1 MAKYAPNVVGAPN
14 FDNHIYKEINIKSLK
29 MLAKINVF
37 KSLERLKKKWLA
49 VLLKLKTLCVKI

>member
-1 MAKYAPNVVGAPN
+1 MGEKNEFKWQKYAPNVVGAPN

-37 KSLERLKKKWLA
+37 KSLERLKKKNG
-49 VLLKLKTLCVKI
+49 

>member
-1 MAKYAPNVVGAPN
+1 MGEKNEFKWQKYAPN

-37 KSLERLKKKWLA
+37 KSLERLKKMVSSTFKIKNA
-49 VLLKLKTLCVKI
+49 LC